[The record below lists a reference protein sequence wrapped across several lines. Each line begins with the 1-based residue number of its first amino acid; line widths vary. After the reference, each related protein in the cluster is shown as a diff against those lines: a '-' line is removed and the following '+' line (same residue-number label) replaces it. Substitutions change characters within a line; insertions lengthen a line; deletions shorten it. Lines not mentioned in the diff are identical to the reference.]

1 MKAAAILSAGIRAS
15 YEKFLDRLPGL
26 ANGSAALQSSLY
38 DVVPRTRSRSNEGR
52 YDQSYWLYLPSW
64 IFSHAYKRAGRH
76 ARQPHDISW
85 GQYCLF
91 AAIQMQDDVFD
102 GQSKLLTGIYL
113 GDLFLLESQDVFR
126 RHFKQR
132 SRFWKEMRDCLHR
145 TLAGILQVR
154 KLQSSKTIQPA
165 KLARA
170 YVDVAAIF
178 ELGSIASAIASHREK
193 LLPSLLAYC
202 RAMSVAGQLVDDY
215 QDMLEDFEQGCWN
228 YALQLIVKDI
238 SLEELRSTVSIAP
251 LLERHDHSPV
261 FDTMKRYV
269 QRARRA
275 ARDCPVGDIEAYLDH
290 YDRAIENIRFRY
302 RNNNSRYAPPEHVPA
317 MWK

>member
-1 MKAAAILSAGIRAS
+1 MIVDLSDRYASFLYALPVTVDWRTIL
-15 YEKFLDRLPGL
+15 PPTTGL
-26 ANGSAALQSSLY
+26 
-38 DVVPRTRSRSNEGR
+38 RSQIKISQGR

-64 IFSHAYKRAGRH
+64 IFSHANKRAGRH
-76 ARQPHDISW
+76 AQLQHDISW

-102 GQSKLLTGIYL
+102 GQSKQPSGIYL
-113 GDLFLLESQDVFR
+113 GDFFLLEAQEVFR
-126 RHFKQR
+126 RHFESR
-132 SRFWKEMRDCLHR
+132 SRFWKEMNDCLRR

-178 ELGSIASAIASHREK
+178 EVGSIASAIACHHEK

-228 YALQLIVKDI
+228 YALQLIMKDV
-238 SLEELRSTVSIAP
+238 SLEKLRSADSIAP
-251 LLERHDHSPV
+251 LLERYDHSIV
-261 FDTMKRYV
+261 FDTMKRCV

-275 ARDCPVGDIEAYLDH
+275 TRASPIGDIDAYLDH
-290 YDRAIENIRFRY
+290 YARAIENMRSRY
-302 RNNNSRYAPPEHVPA
+302 RNNSSQYTSPQQVPA